1 MDFEACF
8 QLGYVSKVH
17 GLKGEIQAFLDV
29 DMPENYKKL
38 ESVFVDI
45 DNKLIPFF
53 IERIGVAEN
62 KAVIK
67 FEEVD
72 TIEAAENLKN
82 KRLYLP
88 LNKLPK
94 LGQEQFYYHDIIG
107 YSVIDQAEGV
117 LGEIVTIYNLPH
129 QDLIAMQYNNKEVLI
144 PIIDDIVKSVDHEQK
159 EVKVFLPDGLLQIY
173 MED

>member
-17 GLKGEIQAFLDV
+17 GLKGEVQAFLDV
-29 DMPENYKKL
+29 DVPEHYNKL

-53 IERIGVAEN
+53 IEKIVVTDN

-72 TIEAAENLKN
+72 TVEAADALKN
-82 KRLYLP
+82 NRLYLP
-88 LNKLPK
+88 LHTLPQ
-94 LGQEQFYYHDIIG
+94 LPADQFYYHDIIG
-107 YSVIDQAEGV
+107 YQVIDDAEGP
-117 LGEIVTIYNLPH
+117 LGTIATIYNLPH
-129 QDLIAMQYNNKEVLI
+129 QDLIAMQYSSREVLI
-144 PIIDDIVKSVDHEQK
+144 PIIDDIIKSVNHEQK
-159 EVKVFLPDGLLQIY
+159 EVMVRLPEGLLQIY
-173 MED
+173 LED